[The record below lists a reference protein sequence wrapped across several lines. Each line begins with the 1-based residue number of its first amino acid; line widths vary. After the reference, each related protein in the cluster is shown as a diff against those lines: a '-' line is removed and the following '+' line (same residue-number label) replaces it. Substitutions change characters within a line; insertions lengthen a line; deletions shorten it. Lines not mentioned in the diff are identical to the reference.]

1 MVKKFKNAVICGV
14 LALKENLL
22 FNAWK
27 HHLLGEAV
35 LEIYSALSPASCS
48 LSQY

>member
-22 FNAWK
+22 FNVWK

-35 LEIYSALSPASCS
+35 LEIYSALSPASCI